1 MKRILIIE
9 DDPHILLGLKD
20 ILESEG
26 FSLAECPRGDEAL
39 GMIRQ
44 VRPHLIV
51 LDVML
56 PGMSG
61 FDICAQLRRQ
71 GDRTPVLMLTAKGQ
85 EVDKVLGLELGAD
98 DYVTKPFGLRELVA
112 RVRALLRRAE
122 ENSRGGNSAA
132 ADGAGASRAEEED
145 PVTPAFHIGQS
156 EVVPATYHLRGAG
169 RTIDLT
175 AKEMQLLQHM
185 AKHRGVVLSRDHLLN
200 AVWGIN
206 YFGTTRT
213 LDQTIAQIR
222 KKLKHTGTDP
232 EIILTVHGVGYR
244 LLA

>member
-1 MKRILIIE
+1 MKKICIVE
-9 DDPHILLGLKD
+9 DDPHILLGLRD

-26 FSLAECPRGDEAL
+26 FTLVECSRGDEAL
-39 GMIRQ
+39 ATIKREQ
-44 VRPHLIV
+44 PQLIL

-61 FDICAQLRRQ
+61 FDICAHLRRE
-71 GDRTPVLMLTAKGQ
+71 GNRTPVLMLTAKGQ

-122 ENSRGGNSAA
+122 ELAASGNGAAPVSAEDDA
-132 ADGAGASRAEEED
+132 A
-145 PVTPAFHIGQS
+145 VPAFHIGKS

-169 RTIDLT
+169 KTFDLT
-175 AKEMQLLQHM
+175 AKEMQLLQHL
-185 AKHRGVVLSRDHLLN
+185 AKHRGVVLTRDHLLN

-244 LLA
+244 LVT